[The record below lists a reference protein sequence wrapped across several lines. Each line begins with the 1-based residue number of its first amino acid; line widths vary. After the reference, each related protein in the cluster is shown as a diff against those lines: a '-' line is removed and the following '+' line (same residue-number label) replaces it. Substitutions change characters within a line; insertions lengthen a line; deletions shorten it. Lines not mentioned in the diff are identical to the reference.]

1 MVNYGNNE
9 SFPVALE
16 KQTFDLF
23 PGTVELQLFLESW
36 ECQVVIESLWLL
48 QNTDCQGCL
57 YQFVVILKFWVGSYD
72 LIEIFRAKLSDLE
85 GAFFELNKLEEVAD
99 CRTTLHNV
107 HVLKIDQAD
116 QTAARGI
123 TLNHKHLRHGENLVF
138 YLLLVFK
145 LLLHVLGQVRCW

>member
-1 MVNYGNNE
+1 
-9 SFPVALE
+9 
-16 KQTFDLF
+16 
-23 PGTVELQLFLESW
+23 
-36 ECQVVIESLWLL
+36 L

-85 GAFFELNKLEEVAD
+85 GAFFELDKLEEVAD

-107 HVLKIDQAD
+107 HVLKIYQAD

-145 LLLHVLGQVRCW
+145 LLLHVLGQVRC